1 MKEDNIYVIYLGIF
15 TQKLLANEFNDE
27 DKILEIKII

>member
-1 MKEDNIYVIYLGIF
+1 MKEDNIYVNYLGIF